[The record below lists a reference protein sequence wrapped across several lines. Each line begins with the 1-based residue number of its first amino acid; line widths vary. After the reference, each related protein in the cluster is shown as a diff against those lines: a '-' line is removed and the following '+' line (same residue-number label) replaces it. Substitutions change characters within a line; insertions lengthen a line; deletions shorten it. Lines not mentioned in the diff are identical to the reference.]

1 MERTDYLAQLL
12 VDGYNMIGA
21 WPSLVKVRQRHG
33 FEAARQEL
41 IELLV
46 NYSARKGLD
55 TQLVFDAYSVRSPQN
70 QAVITPNLSVCYTA
84 FGQTADSYIERVCA
98 QIRHPSSGKQRVI
111 VATSDRS
118 HQLTVMGYGAE
129 WMSAKQLQGD
139 VDFTHRQATRSSH
152 RRVQPRSLL
161 SQLNEETREKLIRL
175 RLG

>member
-1 MERTDYLAQLL
+1 MERSDYLAQLL

-21 WPSLVKVRQRHG
+21 WPTLVKARQRHG

-46 NYSARKGLD
+46 NYSAHKGLD
-55 TQLVFDAYSVRSPQN
+55 TQLIFDAYSVRSPQN
-70 QAVITPNLSVCYTA
+70 HAVITPNLSVFYTA

-98 QIRHPSSGKQRVI
+98 QIRHPAAGKHRVI

-139 VDFTHRQATRSSH
+139 IDFTHRQAVRSSH
-152 RRVQPRSLL
+152 ARIQPRSLL
-161 SQLNEETREKLIRL
+161 SHLNDETREKLIRL
-175 RLG
+175 RSG